1 MKLNIILYLAN
12 LGNEREVRVCIVNN
26 TKEIVTG
33 ELEGDDRQGIT
44 LDRCQW
50 THLMWF
56 AQNATKSM
64 HSMQEENSEVNYM
77 QNLGGGIYLQVHSP
91 FRCVTVRKFVSSPYS
106 DPFFFPIRIV
116 QHTMGK
122 KLCPTKDGISL
133 RVLEWNCLTERLQL
147 KSNFLN

>member
-1 MKLNIILYLAN
+1 MIEIKHQIWKAILYLAN

-56 AQNATKSM
+56 AKTATKSM

-77 QNLGGGIYLQVHSP
+77 QNLGGGIYL
-91 FRCVTVRKFVSSPYS
+91 
-106 DPFFFPIRIV
+106 
-116 QHTMGK
+116 
-122 KLCPTKDGISL
+122 
-133 RVLEWNCLTERLQL
+133 
-147 KSNFLN
+147 